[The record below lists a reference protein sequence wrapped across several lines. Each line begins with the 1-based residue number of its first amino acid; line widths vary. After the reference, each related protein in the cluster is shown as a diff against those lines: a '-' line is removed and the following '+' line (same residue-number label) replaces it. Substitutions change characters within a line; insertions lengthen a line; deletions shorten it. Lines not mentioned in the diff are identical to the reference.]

1 MKNKS
6 KPKGNLIPRATVA
19 KAFAIYFSCALVI
32 AASVILRFAL
42 IDKIKTKY
50 SALSLILIAVVTVG
64 IITGH
69 FVYVVCG
76 REQLIRSLRT
86 LGAVYTAMTISV
98 VTNIYL
104 ELISPYLMPAMLT
117 ALIVATLTTGRETFV
132 ASIFANVLVFFV
144 LMTKTI
150 LLKDDGTDISA
161 YAVISAKFAQGLI
174 GSAVVSYW
182 ISNDTKRLRF
192 IWKGL
197 VVALL
202 SVVAVYMVSLVFGE
216 MANSFVHII
225 YLLSGAIGQVLIAF
239 VLQPVFESAFN
250 LVTNTRLVELTDLNM
265 PLIKRL
271 KEDAPGTFSHCLAVA
286 NFAEVCASAIGE
298 NPYLARACAY
308 YHDVG
313 KLKNPQYFKENQAE
327 VNPHDGLLPE
337 VSVEIIRSHCT
348 EGKRLCDEYRIPRE
362 VSDVTIQHHGTLPI
376 YIFYNKAKQ
385 LTDGEVNV
393 KDYSYNGITP
403 VSKIAAII
411 MLCDSGEAAIR
422 AMDNPNP
429 EKVDGLLRKLI
440 SDRIAAGQFDNCEI
454 SLHDLDI
461 IRKTIVNAYGGQFH
475 KRLKYPGGE
484 K

>member
-1 MKNKS
+1 MKDKA
-6 KPKGNLIPRATVA
+6 KAKERLIPRATVA
-19 KAFAIYFSCALVI
+19 KAFAIFFSCALII
-32 AASVILRFAL
+32 AAAVVLRLAL
-42 IDKIKTKY
+42 IDKIRTEY
-50 SALSLILIAVVTVG
+50 SVLSLILIAVVTVG
-64 IITGH
+64 ILTGH

-86 LGAVYTAMTISV
+86 LGAVYTAMTLSV
-98 VTNIYL
+98 ITNIYL

-117 ALIVATLTTGRETFV
+117 AFIIATLTTGRETFV
-132 ASIFANVLVFFV
+132 ASIFSNVLVFFV

-150 LLKDDGTDISA
+150 LKDGGTDITG

-192 IWKGL
+192 IWKGM
-197 VVALL
+197 VVTVL
-202 SVVAVYMVSLVFGE
+202 SVTAVYMVSLVFGE
-216 MANSFVHII
+216 VADSFKHII
-225 YLLSGAIGQVLIAF
+225 FLLSGAVGQVLFAF
-239 VLQPVFESAFN
+239 VLQPLFETVFN
-250 LVTNTRLVELTDLNM
+250 LVTNTRLVELTDINN
-265 PLIKRL
+265 PLIRRL

-313 KLKNPQYFKENQAE
+313 KLSNPQYFKENQSD

-337 VSVEIIRSHCT
+337 ISIEIIRRHCI
-348 EGKRLCDEYRIPRE
+348 EGKRLCDEYRIPKE
-362 VSDVTIQHHGTLPI
+362 ISDVTVQHHGTLPI

-393 KDYSYNGITP
+393 KDYSYDGITP

-422 AMDNPNP
+422 SMDNPTAD
-429 EKVDGLLRKLI
+429 KVDALLRKLI
-440 SDRIAAGQFDNCEI
+440 SDRIAAGQFDNCDI

-461 IRKTIVNAYGGQFH
+461 IRKTIINAYGGQFH